1 MEAGKK
7 DIFYRI
13 KWLSAIIKNGLFW
26 QGIRNRFA
34 RIGLDFMPY
43 YWEIGTVDI
52 EPPRIRG
59 DESKY
64 EVAVFGEE
72 EIAYINNKVIGIG
85 HKDLMSD
92 LKSGDTCLGIKK
104 DGEICVY
111 SFIKNQTFYFRG
123 RKFVLKP
130 SEGYVYNTY
139 TFEVYRGLNLAPY
152 LRYQSYTYFKEKGID
167 TYYSLSEYFN
177 KPTLKYK
184 KKLQIKP
191 LKLYLSVILFKKWK
205 YNFTLKTY

>member
-72 EIAYINNKVIGIG
+72 E
-85 HKDLMSD
+85 
-92 LKSGDTCLGIKK
+92 
-104 DGEICVY
+104 
-111 SFIKNQTFYFRG
+111 
-123 RKFVLKP
+123 
-130 SEGYVYNTY
+130 
-139 TFEVYRGLNLAPY
+139 
-152 LRYQSYTYFKEKGID
+152 
-167 TYYSLSEYFN
+167 
-177 KPTLKYK
+177 
-184 KKLQIKP
+184 
-191 LKLYLSVILFKKWK
+191 
-205 YNFTLKTY
+205 